1 MRRMKSPSGLVGI
14 VADDITGA
22 CDAAAQFRR
31 AGARTA
37 VVLDDG
43 VGALPT
49 GWDVLVLT
57 TESRR
62 VLPTIA
68 AARTRAAVERLRDAG
83 AERLYVKVDSTL
95 RGAPGGIVEAAATAF
110 GVPYVLITPAFP
122 EQGRTVLGGW
132 VRRDDTAVVDGMA
145 RLAETAI
152 ASVGHI
158 PLRAIRSSM
167 TAIAISPG
175 LLVDNV
181 ALLLA
186 DAERDDDL
194 WTLAEYAASTELS
207 LVAGSAGL
215 ARYIA
220 PFWCWETTNAD
231 DEDETW
237 ADRDG
242 PVLVAVGT
250 RNPMTQ
256 AQLRYLRAAD
266 DVCVIDVMQDDAD
279 AALPALRRALDRA
292 PVVVAALAVPPNDAV
307 TDAGLDGLARIL
319 VTAAVER
326 GDGRPLGS
334 VRGLVTTGGATTLAI
349 CKAAGV
355 QLLKVVDEV
364 LSGIPCSVMMDGQLP
379 DVPIITKSGGFG
391 QEDALAVACVWLL
404 SDATDDADADA
415 MTWEDDDESD
425 DDDDTPRGRR

>member
-1 MRRMKSPSGLVGI
+1 MRRSGGPTGLLAV
-14 VADDITGA
+14 VADDLTGA

-37 VVLDDG
+37 VI
-43 VGALPT
+43 VGSGTVPLPE
-49 GWDVLVLT
+49 GWDVIALT

-68 AARTRAAVERLRDAG
+68 ASRTRDAVERLRA
-83 AERLYVKVDSTL
+83 ARATRLYVKIDSTL
-95 RGAPGGIVEAAATAF
+95 RGAPGGIIEAAALQF
-110 GVPYVLITPAFP
+110 GVPYVLVAPAFP

-132 VRRDDTAVVDGMA
+132 VRRDDTAIVDGMA
-145 RLAETAI
+145 RLGETAI
-152 ASVGHI
+152 ASIGHI

-194 WTLAEYAASTELS
+194 WTLAEYAASTELAM
-207 LVAGSAGL
+207 VAGSAGL

-220 PFWCWETTNAD
+220 PFWCWETANPD
-231 DEDETW
+231 DEDDAW
-237 ADRDG
+237 AERDG

-256 AQLRYLRAAD
+256 AQLAYLRDAEDVSVITVPHD
-266 DVCVIDVMQDDAD
+266 DVD
-279 AALPALRRALDRA
+279 AAAPAIRAALA
-292 PVVVAALAVPPNDAV
+292 AYPVVVAALTLPTERAV
-307 TDAGLDGLARIL
+307 TNEALAGLARL
-319 VTAAVER
+319 VVEAATEQ
-326 GDGRPLGS
+326 GDDLC
-334 VRGLVTTGGATTLAI
+334 GLVTTGGATALAV
-349 CKAAGV
+349 CEAAGARV
-355 QLLKVVDEV
+355 LRVVDEILPGV
-364 LSGIPCSVMMDGQLP
+364 PCSVMEDGTLTG
-379 DVPIITKSGGFG
+379 VPIVTKSGGFG

-404 SDATDDADADA
+404 SDIADIDVTDDE
-415 MTWEDDDESD
+415 WSD
-425 DDDDTPRGRR
+425 DAEISSRNL

>member
-1 MRRMKSPSGLVGI
+1 MRSSSGLVGI

-22 CDAAAQFRR
+22 CDAAAQFQR

-43 VGALPT
+43 DGPLPT
-49 GWDVLVLT
+49 GWDVLTLT

-62 VLPTIA
+62 ALPTIA
-68 AARTRAAVERLRDAG
+68 AGRTRDAVERLRDAG
-83 AERLYVKVDSTL
+83 AERIYIKVDSTL
-95 RGAPGGIVEAAATAF
+95 RGAPGGIIEAAALAF
-110 GVPYVLITPAFP
+110 GVPYVLVTPAFP

-132 VRRDDTAVVDGMA
+132 VRRDDTAIVDGMA
-145 RLAETAI
+145 RLGETAI
-152 ASVGHI
+152 ASIGHI

-175 LLVDNV
+175 LLVDTV

-220 PFWCWETTNAD
+220 PFWCWETSNA
-231 DEDETW
+231 DEDEDIW
-237 ADRDG
+237 VDRDG

-256 AQLRYLRAAD
+256 AQLAYLREAD
-266 DVCVIDVMQDDAD
+266 DVCVIDVLQDDVD
-279 AALPALRRALDRA
+279 AALPAIRRALDRT
-292 PVVVAALAVPPNDAV
+292 PVVVAALVVPPDVAV
-307 TDAGLDGLARIL
+307 TDAGLDGLARII
-319 VTAAVER
+319 VEAAGER
-326 GDGRPLGS
+326 GDDL
-334 VRGLVTTGGATTLAI
+334 RGLVTTGGATTLAI
-349 CKAAGV
+349 CRASGV
-355 QLLKVVDEV
+355 QLLNVVDEV
-364 LSGIPCSVMMDGQLP
+364 LPGIPCSVMADGQLVN
-379 DVPIITKSGGFG
+379 VPIITKSGGFG

-404 SDATDDADADA
+404 SDTVEGDDDRDRDRDRDLE
-415 MTWEDDDESD
+415 WDDEDDEPD
-425 DDDDTPRGRR
+425 DDNDHQPR

>member
-1 MRRMKSPSGLVGI
+1 M
-14 VADDITGA
+14 
-22 CDAAAQFRR
+22 
-31 AGARTA
+31 
-37 VVLDDG
+37 
-43 VGALPT
+43 
-49 GWDVLVLT
+49 
-57 TESRR
+57 
-62 VLPTIA
+62 
-68 AARTRAAVERLRDAG
+68 
-83 AERLYVKVDSTL
+83 
-95 RGAPGGIVEAAATAF
+95 AF

-132 VRRDDTAVVDGMA
+132 VRRDDTAIVDGMA

-242 PVLVAVGT
+242 PVLVAIGT

-256 AQLRYLRAAD
+256 AQLAYLRAAD
-266 DVCVIDVMQDDAD
+266 DVCVVDVAQGEAD
-279 AALPALRRALDRA
+279 AALPAIRRALDRT
-292 PVVVAALAVPPNDAV
+292 PVVVAALAVPPDAAV
-307 TDAGLDGLARIL
+307 TDAGLDGFARMAI
-319 VTAAVER
+319 AAAIER
-326 GDGRPLGS
+326 GDDL
-334 VRGLVTTGGATTLAI
+334 RGLVTTGGATTLAI

-355 QLLKVVDEV
+355 RLLNVVDEV
-364 LSGIPCSVMMDGQLP
+364 LTGIPCSVMADGQLA

-404 SDATDDADADA
+404 SDAIDDADEIE
-415 MTWEDDDESD
+415 WDDED
-425 DDDDTPRGRR
+425 EDERDEDAPRRRT

>member
-1 MRRMKSPSGLVGI
+1 MRRTTSPSGLVGI

-22 CDAAAQFRR
+22 CDAAAQFQR

-37 VVLDDG
+37 VILDDG
-43 VGALPT
+43 DDALPKE
-49 GWDVLVLT
+49 WDVIAVT
-57 TESRR
+57 TEARR
-62 VLPTIA
+62 TLPTIA

-83 AERLYVKVDSTL
+83 AERLYIKIDSTL
-95 RGAPGGIVEAAATAF
+95 RGAPGGIVEAAAMAF
-110 GVPYVLITPAFP
+110 GVPYALVAPAFP

-132 VRRDDTAVVDGMA
+132 VRRDDTAIMDGMA

-152 ASVGHI
+152 ASIGHI

-175 LLVDNV
+175 LLVDSV

-231 DEDETW
+231 DDETW
-237 ADRDG
+237 AERDG

-256 AQLRYLRAAD
+256 AQLTYLREAD
-266 DVCVIDVMQDDAD
+266 DICVVDVMQDDVD
-279 AALPALRRALDRA
+279 AALPAIRRALDRN
-292 PVVVAALAVPPNDAV
+292 PVVVVALAVPQTVAV
-307 TDAGLDGLARIL
+307 ANAGLDGLARI
-319 VTAAVER
+319 VVEAAVER
-326 GDGRPLGS
+326 GDDL
-334 VRGLVTTGGATTLAI
+334 RGLVTTGGATTLAI
-349 CKAAGV
+349 CTAAGAH
-355 QLLKVVDEV
+355 LLRLVDEV
-364 LSGIPCSVMMDGQLP
+364 LPGVPCSVMTDGQLV
-379 DVPIITKSGGFG
+379 DVPTITKSGGFV
-391 QEDALAVACVWLL
+391 QPDALAVACVWLM
-404 SDATDDADADA
+404 SDAADDLDA
-415 MTWEDDDESD
+415 MEWDDDED
-425 DDDDTPRGRR
+425 DEPDDEKE

>member
-1 MRRMKSPSGLVGI
+1 MRSSSGLVGI

-22 CDAAAQFRR
+22 CDAAAQFQR

-43 VGALPT
+43 DGPLPT
-49 GWDVLVLT
+49 GWDVLTLT

-62 VLPTIA
+62 ALPTIA
-68 AARTRAAVERLRDAG
+68 AGRTRDAVERLRDAG
-83 AERLYVKVDSTL
+83 AERIYIKVDSTL
-95 RGAPGGIVEAAATAF
+95 RGAPGGIIEAAALAF
-110 GVPYVLITPAFP
+110 GVPYVLVTPAFP

-132 VRRDDTAVVDGMA
+132 VRRDDTAIVDGMA
-145 RLAETAI
+145 RLGETAI
-152 ASVGHI
+152 ASIGHI

-175 LLVDNV
+175 LLVDTV

-220 PFWCWETTNAD
+220 PFWCWETSNA
-231 DEDETW
+231 DEDEDIW
-237 ADRDG
+237 VDRDG
-242 PVLVAVGT
+242 PVLVAIGT

-256 AQLRYLRAAD
+256 AQLAYLREAD
-266 DVCVIDVMQDDAD
+266 DVCVIDVLQDDVD
-279 AALPALRRALDRA
+279 AALPAIRRALDRT
-292 PVVVAALAVPPNDAV
+292 PVVVAALVVPPDVAV
-307 TDAGLDGLARIL
+307 TDAGLDGLARII
-319 VTAAVER
+319 VEAAVER
-326 GDGRPLGS
+326 GDDL
-334 VRGLVTTGGATTLAI
+334 RGLVTTGGATTLAI
-349 CKAAGV
+349 CRASGV
-355 QLLKVVDEV
+355 RLLNVVDEV
-364 LSGIPCSVMMDGQLP
+364 LPGIPCSVMADGQLVN
-379 DVPIITKSGGFG
+379 VPIITKSGGFG

-404 SDATDDADADA
+404 SDTA
-415 MTWEDDDESD
+415 EGDDDRDRDLEWDDQDDEPD
-425 DDDDTPRGRR
+425 DDNDRQPR

>member
-1 MRRMKSPSGLVGI
+1 MRSSSGLVGI

-22 CDAAAQFRR
+22 CDAAAQFQR

-43 VGALPT
+43 DGPLPT
-49 GWDVLVLT
+49 GWDVLTLT

-62 VLPTIA
+62 ALPTIA
-68 AARTRAAVERLRDAG
+68 AGRTRDAVERLRDAG
-83 AERLYVKVDSTL
+83 AERIYIKVDSTL
-95 RGAPGGIVEAAATAF
+95 RGAPGGIIEAAALAF
-110 GVPYVLITPAFP
+110 GVPYVLVTPAFP

-132 VRRDDTAVVDGMA
+132 VRRDDTAIVDGMA
-145 RLAETAI
+145 RLGETAI
-152 ASVGHI
+152 ASIGHI

-175 LLVDNV
+175 LLVDTV

-220 PFWCWETTNAD
+220 PFWCWETSNA
-231 DEDETW
+231 DEDEDIW
-237 ADRDG
+237 VDRDG

-256 AQLRYLRAAD
+256 AQLAYLREAD
-266 DVCVIDVMQDDAD
+266 DVCVIDVLQDDVD
-279 AALPALRRALDRA
+279 AALPAIRRALDRT
-292 PVVVAALAVPPNDAV
+292 PVVVAALVVPPDVAV
-307 TDAGLDGLARIL
+307 TDAGLDGLARIT
-319 VTAAVER
+319 VEAAVER
-326 GDGRPLGS
+326 GDDL
-334 VRGLVTTGGATTLAI
+334 RGLVTTGGATTLAI
-349 CKAAGV
+349 CRASGV
-355 QLLKVVDEV
+355 QLLNVVDEV
-364 LSGIPCSVMMDGQLP
+364 LPGIPCSVMADGQLVN
-379 DVPIITKSGGFG
+379 VPIITKSGGFG

-404 SDATDDADADA
+404 SDTVEGDDDRDRDRDRDLE
-415 MTWEDDDESD
+415 WDDEDDEPD
-425 DDDDTPRGRR
+425 DDNDHQPR

>member
-1 MRRMKSPSGLVGI
+1 MSSSSGLVGI

-22 CDAAAQFRR
+22 CDAAAQFQR

-37 VVLDDG
+37 VILNDG
-43 VGALPT
+43 GALPS
-49 GWDVLVLT
+49 GWDVIALT

-62 VLPTIA
+62 ALPTIA
-68 AARTRAAVERLRDAG
+68 AARTRDAVERLRNAG

-95 RGAPGGIVEAAATAF
+95 RGAPGGIVEAAAMAF

-122 EQGRTVLGGW
+122 EQGRTVVGGW
-132 VRRDDTAVVDGMA
+132 VRRDDTAIVDGMA

-175 LLVDNV
+175 LLIDSV

-215 ARYIA
+215 ARFIA

-231 DEDETW
+231 DADDVW

-242 PVLVAVGT
+242 PVLVAIGT

-256 AQLRYLRAAD
+256 AQLAYLREAD
-266 DVCVIDVMQDDAD
+266 DVCVVNVRQGDAD
-279 AALPALRRALDRA
+279 KALPAIRRALDRS
-292 PVVVAALAVPPNDAV
+292 PVVVAALFVPPDASV
-307 TDAGLDGLARIL
+307 TDEGLDGFAHMI
-319 VTAAVER
+319 VAAAIER
-326 GDGRPLGS
+326 GDDL
-334 VRGLVTTGGATTLAI
+334 RGLVTTGGATTLAI
-349 CKAAGV
+349 CSAANAR
-355 QLLKVVDEV
+355 LLNVVDEV
-364 LSGIPCSVMMDGQLP
+364 LTGIPCSVMTDGQLAN
-379 DVPIITKSGGFG
+379 VPIITKSGGFG
-391 QEDALAVACVWLL
+391 QANALAVACVWLM
-404 SDATDDADADA
+404 SDAVDDSDMDEWDAEGED
-415 MTWEDDDESD
+415 EIGDDDVPLR
-425 DDDDTPRGRR
+425 T

>member
-1 MRRMKSPSGLVGI
+1 MRRMRSPSGLVGI

-22 CDAAAQFRR
+22 CDAAAQFQR

-43 VGALPT
+43 DGALPT
-49 GWDVLVLT
+49 GWDVIALS

-62 VLPTIA
+62 ALPTIA
-68 AARTRAAVERLRDAG
+68 AARTRAAVGRLRDAG

-95 RGAPGGIVEAAATAF
+95 RGAPGGIVEAAAMAF

-132 VRRDDTAVVDGMA
+132 VRRDDTAIVDGMA

-242 PVLVAVGT
+242 PVLVAIGT

-256 AQLRYLRAAD
+256 AQLAYLRAAD
-266 DVCVIDVMQDDAD
+266 DVCVVDVAQGEAD
-279 AALPALRRALDRA
+279 AALPAIRRALDRT
-292 PVVVAALAVPPNDAV
+292 PVVVAALAVPPDAAV
-307 TDAGLDGLARIL
+307 TDAGLDGFARMAI
-319 VTAAVER
+319 AAAIER
-326 GDGRPLGS
+326 GDDL
-334 VRGLVTTGGATTLAI
+334 RGLVTTGGATTLAI

-355 QLLKVVDEV
+355 RLLNVVDEV
-364 LSGIPCSVMMDGQLP
+364 LTGIPCSVMADGQLA

-404 SDATDDADADA
+404 SDAIDDADEIE
-415 MTWEDDDESD
+415 WDDED
-425 DDDDTPRGRR
+425 EDERDEDAPRRRT

>member
-1 MRRMKSPSGLVGI
+1 MRRMRSPSGLVGI

-22 CDAAAQFRR
+22 CDAAAQFQR

-43 VGALPT
+43 DGALPT
-49 GWDVLVLT
+49 GWDVIALS

-62 VLPTIA
+62 ALPTIA
-68 AARTRAAVERLRDAG
+68 AARTCAAVGRLRDAG

-95 RGAPGGIVEAAATAF
+95 RGAPGGIVEAAAMAF

-132 VRRDDTAVVDGMA
+132 VRRDDTAIVDGMA

-242 PVLVAVGT
+242 PVLVAIGT

-256 AQLRYLRAAD
+256 AQLAYLRAAD
-266 DVCVIDVMQDDAD
+266 DVCVVDVAQGEAD
-279 AALPALRRALDRA
+279 AALPAIRRALDRT
-292 PVVVAALAVPPNDAV
+292 PVVVAALAVPPDAAV
-307 TDAGLDGLARIL
+307 TDAGLDGFARMAI
-319 VTAAVER
+319 AAAIER
-326 GDGRPLGS
+326 GDDL
-334 VRGLVTTGGATTLAI
+334 RGLVTTGGATTLAI

-355 QLLKVVDEV
+355 RLLNVVDEV
-364 LSGIPCSVMMDGQLP
+364 LTGIPCSVMADGQLA

-404 SDATDDADADA
+404 SDAIDDADEIE
-415 MTWEDDDESD
+415 WDDED
-425 DDDDTPRGRR
+425 EDERDEDAPRRRT

>member
-1 MRRMKSPSGLVGI
+1 MTSPTGLVGI

-22 CDAAAQFRR
+22 CDAAAQFQR

-43 VGALPT
+43 NGPLPT
-49 GWDVLVLT
+49 GWDAIAVT
-57 TESRR
+57 TESRHA
-62 VLPTIA
+62 LPTIA

-95 RGAPGGIVEAAATAF
+95 RGAPGGIVEAAAMAF

-132 VRRDDTAVVDGMA
+132 VRRDDTAIVDGMA

-152 ASVGHI
+152 ASIGHI

-175 LLVDNV
+175 LLVDSV

-220 PFWCWETTNAD
+220 PFWCWETTND
-231 DEDETW
+231 DEDDLW
-237 ADRDG
+237 VDRAG
-242 PVLVAVGT
+242 PVLVAIGT

-256 AQLRYLRAAD
+256 AQLAYLREAD
-266 DVCVIDVMQDDAD
+266 DVCVIDVIQGDAN
-279 AALPALRRALDRA
+279 AALPAIRRALDRT
-292 PVVVAALAVPPNDAV
+292 PVVVAALIVPPDTAV
-307 TDAGLDGLARIL
+307 TDEGLEGFARMT
-319 VTAAVER
+319 VAAAIER
-326 GDGRPLGS
+326 GDDL
-334 VRGLVTTGGATTLAI
+334 RGLVTTGGAVTLAV
-349 CKAAGV
+349 CNAAGA
-355 QLLKVVDEV
+355 QLLHVVDEV
-364 LSGIPCSVMMDGQLP
+364 LTGIPCSVMTDGDLAN
-379 DVPIITKSGGFG
+379 VPIITKSGGFG
-391 QEDALAVACVWLL
+391 QADALAVACVWLL
-404 SDATDDADADA
+404 SEA
-415 MTWEDDDESD
+415 DDDPDAAAWDDEDESEED
-425 DDDDTPRGRR
+425 EPRR

>member
-1 MRRMKSPSGLVGI
+1 MRRGKSPSGLVGI

-22 CDAAAQFRR
+22 CDAAAQFQR

-43 VGALPT
+43 DGALPT
-49 GWDVLVLT
+49 GWDVISLT
-57 TESRR
+57 TEARR
-62 VLPTIA
+62 ALPTIA
-68 AARTRAAVERLRDAG
+68 AARTREAVERLRRAG
-83 AERLYVKVDSTL
+83 AERLYIKVDSTL
-95 RGAPGGIVEAAATAF
+95 RGAPGGIVEAAAIAF

-122 EQGRTVLGGW
+122 EQGRTVLSGW
-132 VRRDDTAVVDGMA
+132 VRRDDTAIVDGMA

-152 ASVGHI
+152 ASIGHI

-194 WTLAEYAASTELS
+194 WTLAEYAASTDLS

-231 DEDETW
+231 DEEDVW

-256 AQLRYLRAAD
+256 AQLVYLREAD
-266 DVCVIDVMQDDAD
+266 DVCVVDVMQGDVR
-279 AALPALRRALDRA
+279 AALPAIRRALDRT
-292 PVVVAALAVPPNDAV
+292 PVVIAALNVPRDVAV
-307 TDAGLDGLARIL
+307 TDEGLDGLARII
-319 VTAAVER
+319 VEAAVER
-326 GDGRPLGS
+326 GDDL
-334 VRGLVTTGGATTLAI
+334 RGLVTTGGATTLAI

-355 QLLKVVDEV
+355 RLLSVVDEV
-364 LSGIPCSVMMDGQLP
+364 LPGIPCSVMMDGQLAQ
-379 DVPIITKSGGFG
+379 VPIITKSGGFG
-391 QEDALAVACVWLL
+391 QEDTLAVACVWLL
-404 SDATDDADADA
+404 SDADDDSDTTA
-415 MTWEDDDESD
+415 WDDDEAGD
-425 DDDDTPRGRR
+425 DDPPRRRT

>member
-1 MRRMKSPSGLVGI
+1 MGI

-37 VVLDDG
+37 VLLDDG
-43 VGALPT
+43 DGALPT
-49 GWDVLVLT
+49 GWDVIAVT

-68 AARTRAAVERLRDAG
+68 AARTRVAVERLRDAG
-83 AERLYVKVDSTL
+83 AERLYIKVDSTL
-95 RGAPGGIVEAAATAF
+95 RGAPGGIVEAAAITF

-132 VRRDDTAVVDGMA
+132 VRRDDAAIVDGMA

-152 ASVGHI
+152 ASIGHI

-175 LLVDNV
+175 LLVDSV

-194 WTLAEYAASTELS
+194 WTLAEYAASTELA

-215 ARYIA
+215 ARFIA

-231 DEDETW
+231 DEDDVW

-242 PVLVAVGT
+242 PILVTVGT

-256 AQLRYLRAAD
+256 AQLVYLREAD
-266 DVCVIDVMQDDAD
+266 DVCVIDVMQDDVD
-279 AALPALRRALDRA
+279 AALPAIRRALDRT
-292 PVVVAALAVPPNDAV
+292 PVVVAALAVPPNV
-307 TDAGLDGLARIL
+307 TVTNEGLDGLARIT
-319 VTAAVER
+319 VEAAVER
-326 GDGRPLGS
+326 GDDL
-334 VRGLVTTGGATTLAI
+334 RGLVTTGGATTLAI

-355 QLLKVVDEV
+355 RLLSVVDEV
-364 LSGIPCSVMMDGQLP
+364 LPGIPCSMMMDGQLAN
-379 DVPIITKSGGFG
+379 VPVITKSGGFG

-404 SDATDDADADA
+404 SDTVDDPDAAAWDDKGA
-415 MTWEDDDESD
+415 WEDEA
-425 DDDDTPRGRR
+425 R

>member
-1 MRRMKSPSGLVGI
+1 MRSSSGLVGI

-22 CDAAAQFRR
+22 CDAAAQFQR

-43 VGALPT
+43 DGPLPT
-49 GWDVLVLT
+49 GWDVLTLT

-62 VLPTIA
+62 ALPTIA
-68 AARTRAAVERLRDAG
+68 AGRTRDAVERLRDAG
-83 AERLYVKVDSTL
+83 AERIYIKVDSTL
-95 RGAPGGIVEAAATAF
+95 RGAPGGIIEAAALAF
-110 GVPYVLITPAFP
+110 GVPYVLVTPAFP

-132 VRRDDTAVVDGMA
+132 VRRDDTAIVDGMA
-145 RLAETAI
+145 RLGETAI
-152 ASVGHI
+152 ASIGHI

-175 LLVDNV
+175 LLVDTV

-220 PFWCWETTNAD
+220 PFWCWETSNA
-231 DEDETW
+231 DEDEDIW
-237 ADRDG
+237 VDRDG

-256 AQLRYLRAAD
+256 AQLAYLREAD
-266 DVCVIDVMQDDAD
+266 DVCVIDVLQDDVD
-279 AALPALRRALDRA
+279 AALPAIRRALDRT
-292 PVVVAALAVPPNDAV
+292 PVVVAALVVPPDVAV
-307 TDAGLDGLARIL
+307 TDAGLDGLARIT
-319 VTAAVER
+319 VEAAVER
-326 GDGRPLGS
+326 GDDL
-334 VRGLVTTGGATTLAI
+334 RGLVTTGGATTLAI
-349 CKAAGV
+349 CRASGV
-355 QLLKVVDEV
+355 RLLNVVDEV
-364 LSGIPCSVMMDGQLP
+364 LPGIPCSVMADGQLVN
-379 DVPIITKSGGFG
+379 VPIITKSGGFG

-404 SDATDDADADA
+404 SDTVEGDDDRDRDRDRDLE
-415 MTWEDDDESD
+415 WDDEDDEPD
-425 DDDDTPRGRR
+425 DDNDHQPR

>member
-1 MRRMKSPSGLVGI
+1 MASPLGLVGI

-22 CDAAAQFRR
+22 CDAAAQFQR

-43 VGALPT
+43 SGPLPT
-49 GWDVLVLT
+49 GWDAIALT
-57 TESRR
+57 TESRHA
-62 VLPTIA
+62 LPTIA
-68 AARTRAAVERLRDAG
+68 ATRTRAAVERLRAAG

-95 RGAPGGIVEAAATAF
+95 RGAPGGIVEAAAMAF

-132 VRRDDTAVVDGMA
+132 VRRDDTAIVDGMA

-175 LLVDNV
+175 LLVDTV

-220 PFWCWETTNAD
+220 PFWCWETTNTD
-231 DEDETW
+231 DEDDLW
-237 ADRDG
+237 VDRTG
-242 PVLVAVGT
+242 PVLVAIGT
-250 RNPMTQ
+250 RNPMAQ
-256 AQLRYLRAAD
+256 AQLAYLRAAD
-266 DVCVIDVMQDDAD
+266 DVCVVDVRQGDAD
-279 AALPALRRALDRA
+279 AALPAIRRALDRT
-292 PVVVAALAVPPNDAV
+292 PVVVAALIVPPDASV
-307 TDAGLDGLARIL
+307 TDEGMEGFARMT
-319 VTAAVER
+319 VAAAIER
-326 GDGRPLGS
+326 GDDL
-334 VRGLVTTGGATTLAI
+334 RGLVTTGGATALAI
-349 CKAAGV
+349 CNAAGTR
-355 QLLKVVDEV
+355 LLHVVDEV
-364 LSGIPCSVMMDGQLP
+364 LTGIPCSVMMDGHLAN
-379 DVPIITKSGGFG
+379 VPIITKSGGFG
-391 QEDALAVACVWLL
+391 QADALAVACVWLL
-404 SDATDDADADA
+404 SEA
-415 MTWEDDDESD
+415 DDDQDAAEWD
-425 DDDDTPRGRR
+425 DETGDDGEPRR

>member
-1 MRRMKSPSGLVGI
+1 VI
-14 VADDITGA
+14 
-22 CDAAAQFRR
+22 
-31 AGARTA
+31 
-37 VVLDDG
+37 
-43 VGALPT
+43 ALS
-49 GWDVLVLT
+49 

-62 VLPTIA
+62 ALPTIA
-68 AARTRAAVERLRDAG
+68 AARTRKAVERLRDAG

-95 RGAPGGIVEAAATAF
+95 RGAPGGIVEAAAMAF

-132 VRRDDTAVVDGMA
+132 VRRDDTAIVDGMT

-242 PVLVAVGT
+242 PVLVAIGT

-256 AQLRYLRAAD
+256 AQLAYLREAD
-266 DVCVIDVMQDDAD
+266 DVHVVDVAQGKAD
-279 AALPALRRALDRA
+279 AALPAIRRALDRT
-292 PVVVAALAVPPNDAV
+292 PVVVAALAVPPNAAV
-307 TDAGLDGLARIL
+307 TDEGLDDFARMAI
-319 VTAAVER
+319 AAAIER
-326 GDGRPLGS
+326 GDDL
-334 VRGLVTTGGATTLAI
+334 RGLVTTGGATTLAI
-349 CKAAGV
+349 CKSAGV
-355 QLLKVVDEV
+355 RLLNVVDEV
-364 LSGIPCSVMMDGQLP
+364 LTGIPCSVMTDGTLA

-404 SDATDDADADA
+404 SDAIDDADEMEWGD
-415 MTWEDDDESD
+415 EESDESD
-425 DDDDTPRGRR
+425 EDAPRRRT

>member
-1 MRRMKSPSGLVGI
+1 MRSSSGLVGI

-22 CDAAAQFRR
+22 CDAAAQFQR

-43 VGALPT
+43 DGPLPT
-49 GWDVLVLT
+49 GWDVLTLT

-62 VLPTIA
+62 ALPTIA
-68 AARTRAAVERLRDAG
+68 AGRTRDAVERLRDAG
-83 AERLYVKVDSTL
+83 AERIYIKVDSTL
-95 RGAPGGIVEAAATAF
+95 RGAPGGIIEAAALAF
-110 GVPYVLITPAFP
+110 GVPYVLVTPAFP

-132 VRRDDTAVVDGMA
+132 VRRDDTAIVDGMA
-145 RLAETAI
+145 RLGETAI
-152 ASVGHI
+152 ASIGHI

-175 LLVDNV
+175 LLVDTV

-220 PFWCWETTNAD
+220 PFWCWETSNA
-231 DEDETW
+231 DEDEDIW
-237 ADRDG
+237 VDRDG

-256 AQLRYLRAAD
+256 AQLAYLREAD
-266 DVCVIDVMQDDAD
+266 DVCVIDVLQDDVD
-279 AALPALRRALDRA
+279 AALPAIRRALDRT
-292 PVVVAALAVPPNDAV
+292 PVVVAALVVPPDVAV
-307 TDAGLDGLARIL
+307 TDAGLDGLARIT
-319 VTAAVER
+319 VEAAVER
-326 GDGRPLGS
+326 GDDL
-334 VRGLVTTGGATTLAI
+334 RGLVTTGGATTLAI
-349 CKAAGV
+349 CRASGV
-355 QLLKVVDEV
+355 RLLNVVDEV
-364 LSGIPCSVMMDGQLP
+364 LPGIPCSVMADGQLVN
-379 DVPIITKSGGFG
+379 VPIITKSGGFG

-404 SDATDDADADA
+404 SDTVEGDDNRDRDRDRDRDLE
-415 MTWEDDDESD
+415 WDDEDDEPD
-425 DDDDTPRGRR
+425 DDNDHQPR

>member
-1 MRRMKSPSGLVGI
+1 MRSSPSGLVGI

-22 CDAAAQFRR
+22 CDAAAQFQR

-43 VGALPT
+43 DGALPT
-49 GWDVLVLT
+49 GWDVLTLT

-62 VLPTIA
+62 SLPTIA
-68 AARTRAAVERLRDAG
+68 AARTREAVERLRTAG
-83 AERLYVKVDSTL
+83 AERIYVKVDSTL
-95 RGAPGGIVEAAATAF
+95 RGAPGGIIEAAAMAF
-110 GVPYVLITPAFP
+110 GVPYVLVTPAFP

-132 VRRDDTAVVDGMA
+132 VRRDDTAIVDGMA

-175 LLVDNV
+175 LLVDTV

-194 WTLAEYAASTELS
+194 WTLAEYAASTELT

-220 PFWCWETTNAD
+220 PFWCWETSNAD
-231 DEDETW
+231 EGEDAW
-237 ADRDG
+237 VDRVG

-256 AQLRYLRAAD
+256 AQLTYLREAD
-266 DVCVIDVMQDDAD
+266 DVHVVDVLQDDVD
-279 AALPALRRALDRA
+279 AALPAIRRALDRT
-292 PVVVAALAVPPNDAV
+292 PVVVAALVVPPDVAV
-307 TDAGLDGLARIL
+307 TNAGLDGLARI
-319 VTAAVER
+319 VVEAAVER
-326 GDGRPLGS
+326 GDDL
-334 VRGLVTTGGATTLAI
+334 RGLVTTGGATTLAI
-349 CKAAGV
+349 CQAAGV
-355 QLLKVVDEV
+355 RLLNVVDEV
-364 LSGIPCSVMMDGQLP
+364 MPGIPCSVMDDGQLAN
-379 DVPIITKSGGFG
+379 VPIITKSGGFG

-404 SDATDDADADA
+404 SDTA
-415 MTWEDDDESD
+415 EGDDDELEWD
-425 DDDDTPRGRR
+425 DDDDEPEEDTEK

>member
-1 MRRMKSPSGLVGI
+1 MRRTTSPSGLVGI

-22 CDAAAQFRR
+22 CDAAAQFQR

-37 VVLDDG
+37 LILDDG
-43 VGALPT
+43 DGALPT
-49 GWDVLVLT
+49 GWDVIAVT
-57 TESRR
+57 TESRHA
-62 VLPTIA
+62 LPTIA

-83 AERLYVKVDSTL
+83 AERLYIKIDSTL
-95 RGAPGGIVEAAATAF
+95 RGAPGGIVEAAAMAF
-110 GVPYVLITPAFP
+110 GVPYALVTPAFP

-132 VRRDDTAVVDGMA
+132 VRRDDTAIVDGMV

-152 ASVGHI
+152 ASIGHI

-175 LLVDNV
+175 LLVDSV

-220 PFWCWETTNAD
+220 PFWCWETANAD
-231 DEDETW
+231 DDDEAW
-237 ADRDG
+237 AERDG

-256 AQLRYLRAAD
+256 AQLAYLREAD
-266 DVCVIDVMQDDAD
+266 DVCVVDVMQDDVD
-279 AALPALRRALDRA
+279 VALPAIRRALDRN
-292 PVVVAALAVPPNDAV
+292 PVVVVALAVPQTVAV
-307 TDAGLDGLARIL
+307 ANAGLDGLARI
-319 VTAAVER
+319 VVEAAVER
-326 GDGRPLGS
+326 GDDL
-334 VRGLVTTGGATTLAI
+334 RGLVTTGGATTLAI
-349 CKAAGV
+349 CTAAGAH
-355 QLLKVVDEV
+355 LLRLVDEV
-364 LSGIPCSVMMDGQLP
+364 LPGIPCSVMTDGQLV

-391 QEDALAVACVWLL
+391 QPDALAVACIWLM
-404 SDATDDADADA
+404 SDAVDDPDALE
-415 MTWEDDDESD
+415 WDDDEGDEPD
-425 DDDDTPRGRR
+425 DEQE